1 MDHRPRW
8 AACLSVTTVKHNGKS
23 RAQAAL
29 TMIILAWHFKDLPMI
44 PIGHIWTKRG
54 RIVFIIRRKTVGII
68 NPETFISLRDLRLYL
83 VTNGYRELSD
93 NLGKLDEWGR

>member
-1 MDHRPRW
+1 
-8 AACLSVTTVKHNGKS
+8 
-23 RAQAAL
+23 
-29 TMIILAWHFKDLPMI
+29 
-44 PIGHIWTKRG
+44 
-54 RIVFIIRRKTVGII
+54 VFIIRRKTVGII